1 MNPIFSLILKELP
14 NLLPVAKSLLKKPPP
29 VTLDD
34 NRLSVVEQS
43 LQLLAERSDY
53 LEARLKRIWVMII
66 VTGLLSVV
74 ALIVVLVRG

>member
-29 VTLDD
+29 VALDD

-53 LEARLKRIWVMII
+53 LEARLKRMWVMII